1 MILAETKFN
10 LLHLDKTKCWSKQL
24 GLMMCLLKPPLQFK
38 NNAKVGFL
46 CLSLGVALGN
56 LPHQL

>member
-1 MILAETKFN
+1 M
-10 LLHLDKTKCWSKQL
+10 HLNKTKCWSKQL
-24 GLMMCLLKPPLQFK
+24 GLTMCLLKLPLQFK

-46 CLSLGVALGN
+46 CLYLGVALGN